1 MNFRPHGGLILLAL
15 TGLLSAQGVRAQPVD
30 VPDSWGGSLLSRPR
44 LTGAWGGVR
53 DELGRKGIVLDVDL
67 LLTPQSVLSGGR
79 STGSAL
85 WGNVDYT
92 LNLDT
97 QKAGLWAGG
106 FLKLEGDTGF
116 GANVLKDSGA
126 LVPVNTAATLPAI
139 GAHTTALMNATLL
152 QFFSEKLGVMLGKI
166 NTLDLGETEF
176 YGNYHTQFLNMA
188 FLAPMTL
195 AQVPISAWGAGL
207 VVQPDKDLVVSV
219 LVLNPN
225 GTPTTNPVFGPGI
238 EVQPNAQ
245 LTIHP
250 FGLLGH
256 QAVSASW
263 DDKKRYSLEQDPS
276 NIALLLLSERF
287 PRLANPGSE
296 LTAILEQFFPQLLV
310 PTVPPNTR
318 SSSWAFSYTFDQY
331 VWQPENA
338 PNGGIGVFFAYGASD
353 GNPNPLRYSLL
364 AGIGGKGVV
373 PGRAADTFGLGFAST
388 RFSSEF
394 VPLLRERLDLG
405 LQREDAFE
413 MYYNAAIC
421 GWLTASA
428 DLQVVKP
435 ALTRALVGTQLTSVD
450 TALVAGLRLWAR
462 F

>member
-1 MNFRPHGGLILLAL
+1 MNERPHGGLILLAV
-15 TGLLSAQGVRAQPVD
+15 TGLLSAHGVCAQAVD
-30 VPDSWGGSLLSRPR
+30 VPDSWGGTFLSRPR

-53 DELGRKGIVLDVDL
+53 DELGHKGIVLDVDL

-85 WGNVDYT
+85 WGNLDYT
-92 LNLDT
+92 LNIDT
-97 QKAGLWAGG
+97 HKVGLWQGG

-126 LVPVNTAATLPAI
+126 LVPVNTPATLPAN
-139 GAHTTALMNATLL
+139 GAHTSALMNATLL
-152 QFFSEKLGVMLGKI
+152 QLFGEKLGVMVGKI

-188 FLAPMTL
+188 FLSPMTL
-195 AQVPISAWGAGL
+195 EQVPISAWGAGVIAL
-207 VVQPDKDLVVSV
+207 PGKDLALSV
-219 LVLNPN
+219 LILNPN
-225 GTPTTNPVFGPGI
+225 GTPTTNPVFGPGVM
-238 EVQPNAQ
+238 VQPNAQ
-245 LTIHP
+245 ITVHP

-263 DDKKRYSLEQDPS
+263 NDRKRYSLDQDPS

-287 PRLANPGSE
+287 PKLANPGPE
-296 LTAILEQFFPQLLV
+296 LVAILEQFFPQLLV
-310 PTVPPNTR
+310 PTVPPNTK
-318 SSSWAFSYTFDQY
+318 SSSWALSYTFDQY
-331 VWQPENA
+331 VWQPDKGA
-338 PNGGIGVFFAYGASD
+338 DGGIGVFFAYGASD
-353 GNPNPLRYSLL
+353 GNPNPLRYSLI
-364 AGIGGKGVV
+364 AGIGGKNVV
-373 PGRAADTFGLGFAST
+373 PGRAADTFGLGFGST

-428 DLQVVKP
+428 DLQIVKP
-435 ALTRALVGTQLTSVD
+435 ALTRVLVGTQLSSVD
-450 TALVAGLRLWAR
+450 TAVVAGLRLWAR